1 MAKKNFRTD
10 LVTGYFDVKIYNATK
25 PREQWLTKQNGDSIT
40 FVVSLGEKTPEWTNG
55 NIKSYTDKKGNP
67 RQIAKVKIGAS
78 CIFYNENKERIN
90 RPDNNDLDGKRFEA
104 FIVGT
109 DLGQNADNK
118 ASGLWANAIML
129 REVQVEQFGDCSFD
143 DNATYTHT
151 QYTPQAAAAGAA
163 RQPVRQPAAI
173 PPTKAA
179 DELPF

>member
-1 MAKKNFRTD
+1 MAKKTFRTD

-40 FVVSLGEKTPEWTNG
+40 FVVSLGERTPEWTNG
-55 NIKSYTDKKGNP
+55 NVKSYTDKNGNP

-78 CIFYNENKERIN
+78 CVFYNESKERIN

-109 DLGQNADNK
+109 DLGQNVDNK
-118 ASGLWANAIML
+118 ASGLWANAIMI
-129 REVQVEQFGDCSFD
+129 REVQVEQFGDCSFGVS
-143 DNATYTHT
+143 
-151 QYTPQAAAAGAA
+151 QYAPPTAAADPIAQ
-163 RQPVRQPAAI
+163 QPVQQPAAI